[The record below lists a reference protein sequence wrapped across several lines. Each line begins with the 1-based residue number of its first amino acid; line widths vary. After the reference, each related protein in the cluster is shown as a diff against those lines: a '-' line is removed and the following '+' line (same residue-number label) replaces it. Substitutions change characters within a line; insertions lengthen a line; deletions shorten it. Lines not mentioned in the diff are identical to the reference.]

1 MSEANANSVEIIR
14 YTIPG
19 DLHTNFENAYG
30 EAAEHLKKSTHCL
43 AYQLLHGEDEPDNY
57 IIIIIWKSREEH
69 LQGFRKSAEFIP
81 FFNLVKPFYNNI
93 VEMKHYTKKIYWE
106 R

>member
-1 MSEANANSVEIIR
+1 MNAMPDNSIEIIR
-14 YTIPG
+14 YAIAA
-19 DLHTNFENAYG
+19 DQHADFEKAYG
-30 EAAEHLKKSTHCL
+30 DAAEYLKKSTHCL
-43 AYQLLHGEDEPDNY
+43 GFQILHGEEEPDNY
-57 IIIIIWKSREEH
+57 IIIVIWKSKEEH

-93 VEMKHYTKKIYWE
+93 SEMKHYSQNMFWE